1 MSNAELD
8 ANTSSTVNHDKAKKD
23 VQEEF
28 STETHNAATTTT
40 TTKKEW
46 STEEEDEEEEEYHRG
61 NSSSTTT
68 VTTVATSSS
77 DNDDKES
84 QHEEQQQHQNQ
95 EEEDEFGE
103 FDEEFATP
111 IDADDDDFGDFDDF
125 QETTNLEPPF
135 EDEDEFTAFDTS
147 AATVTTADPPAPTE
161 AEEYVKAL
169 EAATQPAA
177 EYVEQFFRRIWTKD
191 VLLQEEPMVSSPSPI
206 EEKEPTSDNSVLCTQ
221 CSHDLWDKL
230 SRDSVFYNSITG
242 AIGQFQWTRSETN
255 RSYLNALGVTINYE
269 EKLSPGGNSNSP
281 MGGSKRPQS
290 NYLDTKSSTRSAS
303 VVAGGAAGGPA
314 ASAAASMNK
323 RSPNQHTRSASLSG
337 VGIPTANGRRAGGD
351 ADITKPPVE
360 EEPELDIDIA
370 KAYCELTEETI
381 RIFPDEKL
389 KSMVVELTRLQRQAS
404 EYLGYLLDQ
413 REQLMMDA
421 ETYNDLISCI
431 VGHAQRLR
439 EQNVAKDASPAMVS
453 KKKKAGG
460 GGLKMLRRK
469 QNSAS
474 QAAFSTSMGGGVVG
488 VKQGGANA
496 PSGQKKTGST
506 APIAAGTAEGRRSM

>member
-1 MSNAELD
+1 MSNAEL
-8 ANTSSTVNHDKAKKD
+8 NSTTSDITTTTDDQENKNDNHI
-23 VQEEF
+23 
-28 STETHNAATTTT
+28 TESHDDSITAPTATTTSS
-40 TTKKEW
+40 TKKEW
-46 STEEEDEEEEEYHRG
+46 SEEEEEEEEYRG

-68 VTTVATSSS
+68 VTTAATSNGGH
-77 DNDDKES
+77 DEKQD
-84 QHEEQQQHQNQ
+84 QHEDRQ
-95 EEEDEFGE
+95 DEFGE

-111 IDADDDDFGDFDDF
+111 IDADDDFGDFGDFDDF
-125 QETTNLEPPF
+125 QETTTDLEPLNDDDYDNDDFNNP
-135 EDEDEFTAFDTS
+135 
-147 AATVTTADPPAPTE
+147 VIADPPAPTE

-169 EAATQPAA
+169 EAATQPAS
-177 EYVEQFFRRIWTKD
+177 EYVQQFFQRIWIKD
-191 VLLQEEPMVSSPSPI
+191 VIPQDEPMVASPDPI
-206 EEKEPTSDNSVLCTQ
+206 ETEPISGGILCTQ

-230 SRDSVFYNSITG
+230 SRDSVFYNPITG
-242 AIGQFQWTRSETN
+242 AIGQFQWTRSESN
-255 RSYLNALGVTINYE
+255 RGYLNALGVTINYE
-269 EKLSPGGNSNSP
+269 EKLSPGSTPNSP
-281 MGGSKRPQS
+281 IGGSKRPQS
-290 NYLDTKSSTRSAS
+290 NYLDTKTRSITGSAMGAS
-303 VVAGGAAGGPA
+303 TTAIAEDG
-314 ASAAASMNK
+314 STTDK
-323 RSPNQHTRSASLSG
+323 RTSPNHHVRSASLSG
-337 VGIPTANGRRAGGD
+337 VGISTANGRDGTDKKQA
-351 ADITKPPVE
+351 VE

-460 GGLKMLRRK
+460 GLNMLRRK

-488 VKQGGANA
+488 VKQGGNMATPA
-496 PSGQKKTGST
+496 TVGQKKSGAT
-506 APIAAGTAEGRRSM
+506 PIVSATAEGRRSM